1 MSVLIFF
8 FSIIDSE
15 TPPPSS
21 SRQKIKKK
29 NFYLLVSYLHSYSSA
44 SNPIQNSI
52 IYMVE
57 GTRFQLDLRLG
68 ENYNDYDIILYRF
81 LFRSFCFAHSH
92 GDLST

>member
-1 MSVLIFF
+1 
-8 FSIIDSE
+8 
-15 TPPPSS
+15 
-21 SRQKIKKK
+21 
-29 NFYLLVSYLHSYSSA
+29 
-44 SNPIQNSI
+44 
-52 IYMVE
+52 MVE